1 MHVGEPH
8 PAPSNFRAF
17 RREYAMIVLSILTAL
32 GFERGAVY
40 LHDRATAQESRAR
53 IEQEIGD
60 DVADLRKAVDF
71 NDANVTATRDALKA
85 LLAMMK
91 SANPDAA
98 REQQAIV
105 DELQKHV
112 GLQLPT
118 WQREAWDTAIADQ
131 SATHMNA
138 ADLRRY
144 AHIYSAAR
152 DTGDAT
158 HIVLGGAMFD
168 RMADLSVD
176 LKLNDANP
184 REAAKLIARFLSAAQ
199 QIAVVQKQ
207 LLDMATAKGK

>member
-1 MHVGEPH
+1 MHIGEPH
-8 PAPSNFRAF
+8 KAPSGFREF

-32 GFERGAVY
+32 GFERAAVFV
-40 LHDRATAQESRAR
+40 HDRAAAQESRAR
-53 IEQEIGD
+53 IEQEING
-60 DVADLRKAVDF
+60 DVAELRKAADF
-71 NDANVTATRDALKA
+71 NDANVTATREALKA
-85 LLAMMK
+85 LMTMIK

-105 DELQKHV
+105 DELQKHA

-138 ADLRRY
+138 DDLRRY
-144 AHIYSAAR
+144 AQIYSAAR
-152 DTGDAT
+152 DSSDAT

-176 LKLNDANP
+176 LKLGDGSA
-184 REAAKLIARFLSAAQ
+184 REGAKLIARFLSAAT
-199 QIAVVQKQ
+199 QITAVQKQ
-207 LLDMATAKGK
+207 LLDMATGRRK

>member
-8 PAPSNFRAF
+8 KAPAGFREF

-32 GFERGAVY
+32 GFERVAVY
-40 LHDRATAQESRAR
+40 VHDRATAQESRAR

-60 DVADLRKAVDF
+60 DVADLRKAVGF
-71 NDANVTATRDALKA
+71 NDANVTATQAALKS

-91 SANPDAA
+91 SSNPDAA
-98 REQQAIV
+98 REQQAVV

-118 WQREAWDTAIADQ
+118 WQRDAWETAVADQ
-131 SATHMNA
+131 SAPHLSA

-144 AHIYSAAR
+144 AQLYTAAR
-152 DTGDAT
+152 DASDAA
-158 HIVLGGAMFD
+158 HIVLSGAIFD

-176 LKLNDANP
+176 LKLGDANP
-184 REAAKLIARFLSAAQ
+184 REGAKLIARFLGAAQ
-199 QIAVVQKQ
+199 QITTVQKQ
-207 LLDMATAKGK
+207 LLDMATAKNK

>member
-8 PAPSNFRAF
+8 KAPSGFHEF

-40 LHDRATAQESRAR
+40 LHDRAAAQESRVR
-53 IEQEIGD
+53 IEQEIDG
-60 DVADLRKAVDF
+60 DVAELRKAADF
-71 NDANVTATRDALKA
+71 NEANVTATREALKA
-85 LLAMMK
+85 LLAMLK
-91 SANPDAA
+91 APAPDAA

-105 DELQKHV
+105 DELQKHA

-131 SATHMNA
+131 SATHMSA

-144 AHIYSAAR
+144 AQIYSSAR
-152 DTGDAT
+152 DASDAT

-176 LKLNDANP
+176 LKLGDANV
-184 REAAKLIARFLSAAQ
+184 REGAKLIARFLSAGQ
-199 QIAVVQKQ
+199 QITLVQKQ
-207 LLDMATAKGK
+207 LLDVTTGKSK